1 MAKFIKETY
10 KKENGELV
18 KYPLGADIKNVVITK
33 VDENGNEIIKNTLDK
48 ELEIVKQD
56 SSSAAYPSYSIEN
69 IEEEGLE
76 KLTKGESI
84 SSSIRKLYKV
94 TSRFINHLKN
104 ITSGENHI
112 PTGGKEGDI
121 LLWDSDGQAKWG
133 PDENTTYSNFQGA
146 TANDPGKAGL
156 VLAPAAGEQNKFL
169 KGDGTWGSPDNAQY
183 TPGIGISILNNQIGL
198 ATATITNTNDTDT
211 SGTEMTIPYL
221 TFDEYGRVKNIGTRK
236 HTLPNSTFVGGT
248 LTETLYYGSDKNY
261 STNTSGI
268 STLSKLMLKVDSGYT
283 GIDLTSGTDN
293 YNIGIEDNILQFKK
307 DETTAYQI
315 DTSGNNI
322 FNTSV
327 SVTGLKSTDG
337 ADKVIIAEAGTGK
350 LKTSSSITATELG
363 YLDGVTS
370 NIQTQLSA
378 KVNKA
383 GDTMTGA
390 LKFGSDSYYISSLGN
405 ATFNTV
411 TTEGNAKFKGNVFF
425 SDDGIYSVYNK
436 SLYAKTSCMDTAYYI
451 READK
456 DDGSKG
462 DVKTAVAMLPSYDSN
477 NNLTLYNYY
486 LATSETSVN
495 NQVNIGNSNK
505 TSKINMYGPTSFNK
519 GCLRI
524 DITSQTLN
532 LNNFNLSSGSSHTV
546 QYVCKTAGGA
556 GNISNIP
563 IANQPFILDVELI
576 RWAST
581 TDYISRQILTSI
593 GNKQVEYIRYCTNGT
608 WEGWKRR
615 FATVNESYLSA
626 GSSDTTIASNNTD
639 TQLQTLTLTP
649 GYWVILAG
657 VKITFS
663 GNYNY
668 RTALIGIHTSKK
680 INEYPPGFSK
690 LPDFTKGTNIDNSY
704 PSGTV
709 QTLNCQLVTNVTEN
723 TEIYLMGKV
732 VQSGGGGSTDGT
744 VMKSRLIAFR
754 IPYV

>member
-33 VDENGNEIIKNTLDK
+33 VDKNGNEIIKNTLDK

-198 ATATITNTNDTDT
+198 ATATITNTNGTDT

-221 TFDEYGRVKNIGTRK
+221 TFDEYGRVKNIGTKK

-248 LTETLYYGSDKNY
+248 LTEPLYYGSDKNY

-268 STLSKLMLKVDSGYT
+268 STLSKLLLKVNSGYT

-337 ADKVIIAEAGTGK
+337 ADRVVIAEAGTGK

-363 YLDGVTS
+363 YLDGATS
-370 NIQTQLSA
+370 NIQTQLNT

-383 GDTMTGA
+383 EDTITGK
-390 LKFGSDSYYISSLGN
+390 LKFGSDSYYINNSGLANLNNISLDNNGSLFIKDSNGNLRTAVNLNASNIYNFATGNFSNRIFLGSKGNTTNVNIYGCTSISTSSWNTLNLHRESSSGNAAIRFSNTKTDADGNVVYENGAPVTQLLGYLAMNKIDGSFYRYTGDGKTNYTMVDSGNYSSVITTTKSNVTKPTSGTTYLLPFHANLSETGNTVIRCNNGIGCTLLEGTTSANGYSVLNLGN
-405 ATFNTV
+405 GISSGTSGNKYGVLKLFGTGANYVQLKANGAPSANRTISFPDVNGIVPIVTSASGKGSVSITLEASSFYLVSVDYGGNMYYNGYASTGTQSVKLTEISSQGGGNEGHISGYKITFTSSNSSNTV
-411 TTEGNAKFKGNVFF
+411 TVK
-425 SDDGIYSVYNK
+425 
-436 SLYAKTSCMDTAYYI
+436 YI
-451 READK
+451 
-456 DDGSKG
+456 
-462 DVKTAVAMLPSYDSN
+462 
-477 NNLTLYNYY
+477 
-486 LATSETSVN
+486 
-495 NQVNIGNSNK
+495 
-505 TSKINMYGPTSFNK
+505 KI
-519 GCLRI
+519 R
-524 DITSQTLN
+524 
-532 LNNFNLSSGSSHTV
+532 
-546 QYVCKTAGGA
+546 
-556 GNISNIP
+556 
-563 IANQPFILDVELI
+563 
-576 RWAST
+576 
-581 TDYISRQILTSI
+581 
-593 GNKQVEYIRYCTNGT
+593 
-608 WEGWKRR
+608 
-615 FATVNESYLSA
+615 
-626 GSSDTTIASNNTD
+626 
-639 TQLQTLTLTP
+639 
-649 GYWVILAG
+649 
-657 VKITFS
+657 
-663 GNYNY
+663 
-668 RTALIGIHTSKK
+668 
-680 INEYPPGFSK
+680 
-690 LPDFTKGTNIDNSY
+690 
-704 PSGTV
+704 
-709 QTLNCQLVTNVTEN
+709 
-723 TEIYLMGKV
+723 
-732 VQSGGGGSTDGT
+732 
-744 VMKSRLIAFR
+744 
-754 IPYV
+754 